1 MSWDAGAIVGKLSLD
16 IGEYGHGMLQA
27 EGMMHTFGPMV
38 TEFMENPLLG
48 VVEIAKQA
56 GEGLVELGE
65 KFIEILSDVA
75 SHAQKMG
82 LEAMKAGVGV
92 EFLSGLEAAG
102 KRVGITVDEIG
113 NSFKFLERNA
123 ATATEGGLG
132 SQNVIDGFQRL
143 GISTDYLRA
152 HMGDMES
159 MFRAVRLGLQTI
171 PDPAERTRAALQVLG
186 REGAGMVPL
195 FLMSD
200 AAMRQHIQTSID
212 LGNHETAES
221 VKAAQGWMNL
231 KAAIDDM
238 WEGLK
243 IKFADR
249 FLDFVNEHWD
259 QIRQTV
265 LQLADALA
273 QALPAAAKLAVVSFQ
288 ILLQQLEDLL
298 VVLNDITSLTDAFH
312 ITSGANQP
320 IQNLLSSMTNFEEPL
335 AQLSAMVGGSREFGD
350 TSGDTSGADFGPQQF
365 NVNVTVGFDA
375 DQVGRHVADQ
385 IAPQIRAQQIKTKQ
399 AIQSALQ
406 QDRIAEGAGAVTP
419 FTATPMELSP
429 DR

>member
-1 MSWDAGAIVGKLSLD
+1 MWDAGSIVGKLSLD

-65 KFIEILSDVA
+65 KFVETLSEVA

-132 SQNVIDGFQRL
+132 SANVIAGFEKL
-143 GISTDYLRA
+143 GISTDYLKS

-159 MFRAVRLGLQTI
+159 MFRAVRMGIQAI

-200 AAMRQHIQTSID
+200 QAMRQHIQTAID

-231 KAAIDDM
+231 KATIDDM

-243 IKFADR
+243 IRFADP
-249 FLDFVNEHWD
+249 FIEFVNEHWKEI
-259 QIRQTV
+259 QKTIMQV
-265 LQLADALA
+265 ADALA
-273 QALPAAAKLAVVSFQ
+273 ATLPAAAKFAVVGFQ
-288 ILLQQLEDLL
+288 LLLHELENVLL
-298 VVLNDITSLTDAFH
+298 VLGEIASFTDLIH
-312 ITSGANQP
+312 LTSGAEQSVN
-320 IQNLLSSMTNFEEPL
+320 NLLLGLKGFEQPL
-335 AQLSAMVGGSREFGD
+335 ADLSAVIDRAGAEVKSGGKD
-350 TSGDTSGADFGPQQF
+350 AAAAQTVNNNF
-365 NVNVTVGFDA
+365 NVNVNFDPTKTA
-375 DQVGRHVADQ
+375 SQLQEH
-385 IAPQIRAQQIKTKQ
+385 IEPQLRAQNLKLKQ
-399 AIQSALQ
+399 AMQAETERRVAAENAGSVEAIRSAPAL
-406 QDRIAEGAGAVTP
+406 
-419 FTATPMELSP
+419 M
-429 DR
+429 